1 MGLWV
6 SPEFMGF
13 VAWVC
18 RLGSLVRGFVDWVC
32 LVWFLLGFV
41 FVFVW
46 VCRCFYFVP
55 CSWIFFQ
62 RGAKEEEE
70 ERLAFWLFHVE
81 IECLKFE
88 FQVNFR

>member
-1 MGLWV
+1 MGLPPRFV
-6 SPEFMGF
+6 GLSTGF
-13 VAWVC
+13 VA
-18 RLGSLVRGFVDWVC
+18 GF
-32 LVWFLLGFV
+32 VWFLLGFV